1 MEESG
6 LSISE
11 VANSG
16 NIVIDSLLGYWYVTA
31 QKKGIDFSLN
41 IKVPMKMEFKGADIC
56 LILGNLLENAVEAA
70 EKAKKETEIY
80 EIRCWKSWC
89 WFAVGLPSCSKVQW
103 NGYS

>member
-70 EKAKKETEIY
+70 EKAKKKKYIKIQMKY
-80 EIRCWKSWC
+80 DRGNLLIFLMNSYQ
-89 WFAVGLPSCSKVQW
+89 G
-103 NGYS
+103 

>member
-41 IKVPMKMEFKGADIC
+41 IKVPMKMEFKGADI
-56 LILGNLLENAVEAA
+56 
-70 EKAKKETEIY
+70 
-80 EIRCWKSWC
+80 
-89 WFAVGLPSCSKVQW
+89 FAI
-103 NGYS
+103 